1 MQAPNWSSS
10 SSSSSSSMAA
20 LPSVAYSFLNKSCP
34 TQDLKSRS
42 CPRLFVLVA
51 CQSREPMDTSSSSP
65 ETKKEKK
72 KEENNYKLQFSQL
85 LIGAEKFGKGL
96 KENLSPQQKGDWK
109 DLTLMSLS
117 FAVYVY
123 MSQRIV
129 CAYFAWMSIPKQ
141 SW

>member
-1 MQAPNWSSS
+1 MTYAKKGWSYPNQN
-10 SSSSSSSMAA
+10 SMAA
-20 LPSVAYSFLNKSCP
+20 ALSSVAHSFLNKIGS
-34 TQDLKSRS
+34 TQELRSRG
-42 CPRLFVLVA
+42 CPRLFFLLA
-51 CQSREPMDTSSSSP
+51 CQSREPMETSRST
-65 ETKKEKK
+65 EKKKEKK
-72 KEENNYKLQFSQL
+72 EKNYKLLFSQL

-109 DLTLMSLS
+109 DLVLMSLS

-129 CAYFAWMSIPKQ
+129 CAYCAWMSMPKQ